1 MNYICFNKSQDMY
14 EEIFRIISGSKWVNS
29 FAIESPFNEW
39 VISVFCDLNPLS
51 LTCIK
56 GSHVRLACHLR
67 NKLLAKSQEREQ
79 VLLEWLK
86 L

>member
-1 MNYICFNKSQDMY
+1 MKKFFGLYLVPN
-14 EEIFRIISGSKWVNS
+14 GSIV

-67 NKLLAKSQEREQ
+67 NKLLAKSQEREH